1 MKASNTARAYGGVA
15 RLFHWTI
22 ALLILAAIGLG
33 LYAGSLPRGS
43 QEAMQAIFQTF
54 SIHKTIGVAALILA
68 VLRILWT
75 LTQTHPRPL
84 HPNRA
89 VETFLAG
96 VVHWGMWIGMVII
109 PLSGWLLHSA
119 APGGFSRILWPLGQ
133 RLPGVPQDA
142 ALAERFA
149 SFHEAGWWLLA
160 GLVVLHVAGA
170 LKHALIDRDGTLH
183 RMAGSPDKAPV
194 PPAAGP
200 SHALRHVVA
209 AVLGLGLWVAVAVIS
224 VIAPEEEAKAP
235 PAATTVQTAPQTAA
249 VTTGTAPAWA
259 VQQGEL
265 AIQVQQGQ
273 SPVKGRFGKWQA
285 TISYDPETR
294 SGHVEATADIA
305 SLELG
310 SVADT
315 AKGPDFLNAAAHPSA
330 TFSADILPPA
340 TEGGPETLKGTMTI
354 AGKAMPLEFP
364 ATITT
369 EGDTATARGQFRLD
383 RRDYGVGASYADE
396 GTVGFG
402 VEVTL
407 DLTAKRQ

>member
-1 MKASNTARAYGGVA
+1 MQASNSARAYGWVA
-15 RLFHWTI
+15 RLFHWSI

-33 LYAGSLPRGS
+33 LYANNLPRGS

-133 RLPGVPQDA
+133 RLPGAQQDA

-170 LKHALIDRDGTLH
+170 LKHALIDRDGTMS
-183 RMAGSPDKAPV
+183 RMAGPAARAPEP
-194 PPAAGP
+194 PPA
-200 SHALRHVVA
+200 
-209 AVLGLGLWVAVAVIS
+209 
-224 VIAPEEEAKAP
+224 
-235 PAATTVQTAPQTAA
+235 QTAPLPHLLAALAGLAIWGATALA
-249 VTTGTAPAWA
+249 AAQPDTEAAEASPVVAEAPAASGWA
-259 VQQGEL
+259 VQQGSLNLEVTQSGS
-265 AIQVQQGQ
+265 AVAGQ
-273 SPVKGRFGKWQA
+273 FGKWDA
-285 TISYDPETR
+285 RIDYDPEAKT
-294 SGHVEATADIA
+294 GHVAVQIDIA
-305 SLELG
+305 SLTLG
-310 SVADT
+310 AVSDS
-315 AKGPDFLNAAAHPSA
+315 AKGPDFLNAAAHPLA
-330 TFSADILPPA
+330 TFDADILA
-340 TEGGPETLKGTMTI
+340 EGAGHVARGTLTI
-354 AGKAMPLEFP
+354 AGKSVP
-364 ATITT
+364 AALPFELAI
-369 EGDTATARGQFRLD
+369 EGDTATAKGRMQID
-383 RRDYGVGASYADE
+383 RRDFGIGAGYADE
-396 GTVGFG
+396 STVGFAVG
-402 VEVTL
+402 VGF
-407 DLTAKRQ
+407 DLTARRQ

>member
-1 MKASNTARAYGGVA
+1 MQASNSARAYGWVA
-15 RLFHWTI
+15 RLFHWSI

-43 QEAMQAIFQTF
+43 QEALQAIFETF
-54 SIHKTIGVAALILA
+54 SIHKTVGVAVLILA

-75 LTQTHPRPL
+75 LTQPHPRPL

-89 VETFLAG
+89 LENFLAG
-96 VVHWGMWIGMVII
+96 VVHWGMWAGMVIM

-119 APGGFSRILWPLGQ
+119 APGGFSHILWPLGQ
-133 RLPGVPQDA
+133 RLPLVPENA

-149 SFHEAGWWLLA
+149 AFHETGWWVLA

-170 LKHALIDRDGTLH
+170 LKHALIDRDGTLT
-183 RMAGSPDKAPV
+183 RMAGNPDKAPQ
-194 PPAAGP
+194 PPRAEP
-200 SHALRHVVA
+200 HRLRHVLA
-209 AVLGLGLWVAVAVIS
+209 ALLGLALWAGVAGIS
-224 VIAPEEEAKAP
+224 VLAPEEDEAEAP
-235 PAATTVQTAPQTAA
+235 PVATATATAPATS
-249 VTTGTAPAWA
+249 GTAPAWV

-265 AIQVQQGQ
+265 AIQVNQGG
-273 SPVKGRFGKWQA
+273 SPVKGRFGTWQA
-285 TISYDPETR
+285 AITFDPETR
-294 SGHVEATADIA
+294 NGHVEASADIA

-310 SVADT
+310 SIADT

-330 TFSADILPPA
+330 TLSADILPPA

-354 AGKAMPLEFP
+354 AGKAVPLEFP

-383 RRDYGVGASYADE
+383 RRDYGVGAGYADE
-396 GTVGFG
+396 TTVGFG
-402 VEVTL
+402 VDVTL